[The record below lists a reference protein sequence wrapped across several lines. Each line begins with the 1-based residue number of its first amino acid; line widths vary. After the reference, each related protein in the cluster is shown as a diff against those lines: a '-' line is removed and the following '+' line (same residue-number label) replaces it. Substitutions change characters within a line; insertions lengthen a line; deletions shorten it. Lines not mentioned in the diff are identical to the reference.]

1 MSTLSA
7 SSTTST
13 SSTSRGSNTSMRTQA
28 RAGRWLNSTI
38 LLIISIA
45 TVYPFVWMILT
56 SIRESNSVFGGSF
69 LPERITFDAYA
80 RVLEFT
86 GFIGHYWNSIW
97 MTVATCSIVLV
108 LATLCG
114 YSFAKLRFP
123 FKNTIYIALLS
134 TLMMPGTA
142 LIIPVYLQLRTFG
155 LLDTQLG
162 LIIVYASG
170 AAPFSMFLMRA
181 FFESLPDELV
191 HAARVDG
198 AGELIVFLRVV
209 LPLARPG
216 IATVLIFQFLTTWNE
231 FLMANTILQ
240 SPEKLPLQPILF
252 SLQGEYSTDWT
263 TLSAGLT
270 LSAIPVVLVYVFLQR
285 QFVAGMTLGAVK
297 S

>member
-1 MSTLSA
+1 MSI
-7 SSTTST
+7 STTS
-13 SSTSRGSNTSMRTQA
+13 MRAQA
-28 RAGRWLNSTI
+28 RTIRWINSAV
-38 LLIISIA
+38 LLLISIA

-69 LPERITFDAYA
+69 IPRRITFDAYA

-86 GFIGHYWNSIW
+86 GFMGHYWNSIW
-97 MTVATCSIVLV
+97 MTTVTCGLV
-108 LATLCG
+108 LALSTLCG
-114 YSFAKLRFP
+114 YAFAKLRFP
-123 FKNTIYIALLS
+123 FKNTLYIVLLA

-142 LIIPVYLQLRTFG
+142 LIIPVYLQLRSFA
-155 LLDTQLG
+155 LLDTQFG
-162 LIIVYASG
+162 LILVYASG

-198 AGELIVFLRVV
+198 AGELTVFLRIV

-216 IATVLIFQFLTTWNE
+216 IATVLIFQFLSTWNE

-240 SPEKLPLQPILF
+240 TPDKLPLQPVLF

-270 LSAIPVVLVYVFLQR
+270 LSAIPVILVYVFLQK
-285 QFVAGMTLGAVK
+285 QFIAGMTLGAVK
-297 S
+297 N

>member
-1 MSTLSA
+1 MSTT
-7 SSTTST
+7 TTSMKTRARVNATVT
-13 SSTSRGSNTSMRTQA
+13 SA
-28 RAGRWLNSTI
+28 I
-38 LLIISIA
+38 LLLISVA

-56 SIRESNSVFGGSF
+56 SVRESNSVFGGGF
-69 LPERITFDAYA
+69 LPESITFDAYG

-86 GFIGHYWNSIW
+86 GFVGHYWNSIW
-97 MTVATCSIVLV
+97 MTIVTCAVVLV
-108 LATLCG
+108 LSTLCG
-114 YSFAKLRFP
+114 YAFAKLRFP
-123 FKNTIYIALLS
+123 FKNLLYIILLS

-142 LIIPVYLQLRTFG
+142 LIIPVYLQLRSFG
-155 LLDTQLG
+155 LLDSQMG

-181 FFESLPDELV
+181 FFETLPDELV

-198 AGELIVFLRVV
+198 AGELKVFLSVV

-216 IATVLIFQFLTTWNE
+216 IATVVIFQFLSTWNE
-231 FLMANTILQ
+231 FLMANTVLQ
-240 SPEKLPLQPILF
+240 TPDKLPLQPVLF
-252 SLQGEYSTDWT
+252 SLQGQYSTDWT

-270 LSAIPVVLVYVFLQR
+270 LSAIPVILVYVFLQK

>member
-1 MSTLSA
+1 MNTT
-7 SSTTST
+7 TTSMKTRSRVNKTLT
-13 SSTSRGSNTSMRTQA
+13 SA
-28 RAGRWLNSTI
+28 V
-38 LLIISIA
+38 LLLISIA

-56 SIRESNSVFGGSF
+56 SVRESNSVFGGAF
-69 LPERITFDAYA
+69 LPESVTFDAYA

-86 GFIGHYWNSIW
+86 GFMGHYWNSIW
-97 MTVATCSIVLV
+97 ITLVTCAVVLV
-108 LATLCG
+108 LSTLCG
-114 YSFAKLRFP
+114 YAFAKLRFP
-123 FKNTIYIALLS
+123 FKNVLYIVLLS

-142 LIIPVYLQLRTFG
+142 LIIPVYLQLRSFG
-155 LLDTQLG
+155 LLDSQLG

-198 AGELIVFLRVV
+198 AGELKIFLRVV

-216 IATVLIFQFLTTWNE
+216 IATVVIFQFLATWNE
-231 FLMANTILQ
+231 FLMANTVLQ
-240 SPEKLPLQPILF
+240 TPDKLPLQPVLF
-252 SLQGEYSTDWT
+252 SLQGQYSTDWT

-270 LSAIPVVLVYVFLQR
+270 LSAVPVILVYVFLQK
-285 QFVAGMTLGAVK
+285 QFIAGMTLGAVK

>member
-1 MSTLSA
+1 MST
-7 SSTTST
+7 TTSSMKTRARVNGMFT
-13 SSTSRGSNTSMRTQA
+13 SA
-28 RAGRWLNSTI
+28 I
-38 LLIISIA
+38 LLLISVA

-56 SIRESNSVFGGSF
+56 SIRESNSVFGGRF
-69 LPERITFDAYA
+69 LPESITFDAYA

-97 MTVATCSIVLV
+97 MTFVTCAVVLV
-108 LATLCG
+108 LSTLCG
-114 YSFAKLRFP
+114 YAFAKLRFP
-123 FKNTIYIALLS
+123 FKNLLYIVLLS

-142 LIIPVYLQLRTFG
+142 LIIPVYLQLRSFG
-155 LLDTQLG
+155 LLDSQLG

-198 AGELIVFLRVV
+198 AGELKVFLRVV

-216 IATVLIFQFLTTWNE
+216 IATVVIFQFLATWNE
-231 FLMANTILQ
+231 FLMANTVLQ
-240 SPEKLPLQPILF
+240 TPDKLPLQPVLF
-252 SLQGEYSTDWT
+252 SLQGQYSTDWT

-270 LSAIPVVLVYVFLQR
+270 LSAIPVILVYVFLQK

>member
-1 MSTLSA
+1 MNAST
-7 SSTTST
+7 
-13 SSTSRGSNTSMRTQA
+13 TSMRTQA
-28 RAGRWLNSTI
+28 RAVRWANSAI
-38 LLIISIA
+38 LLLISIA

-56 SIRESNSVFGGSF
+56 SIRESSSVFGGSF
-69 LPERITFDAYA
+69 FPEQITFDAYA

-86 GFIGHYWNSIW
+86 GFMGHYWNSLWIT
-97 MTVATCSIVLV
+97 TVTCGIVLA
-108 LATLCG
+108 LSTLCG
-114 YSFAKLRFP
+114 YAFAKLRFP
-123 FKNTIYIALLS
+123 FKNTLYIILLA

-142 LIIPVYLQLRTFG
+142 LIIPVYLQLRSFG
-155 LLDTQLG
+155 LLDSQFG
-162 LIIVYASG
+162 LILVYASG

-198 AGELIVFLRVV
+198 AGELSVFLRIM

-216 IATVLIFQFLTTWNE
+216 IATVLIFQFLSTWNE

-240 SPEKLPLQPILF
+240 TPRKLPLQPVLF
-252 SLQGEYSTDWT
+252 TLQGEYSTDWT

-270 LSAIPVVLVYVFLQR
+270 LSAIPVIVVYVFLQK
-285 QFVAGMTLGAVK
+285 QFIAGMTLGAVK

>member
-1 MSTLSA
+1 MS
-7 SSTTST
+7 SSTTSI
-13 SSTSRGSNTSMRTQA
+13 RRQA
-28 RAGRWLNSTI
+28 RTVRWVNSAI
-38 LLIISIA
+38 LLLISIA

-56 SIRESNSVFGGSF
+56 SLRESNSVFGGPF
-69 LPERITFDAYA
+69 VPEHFTVEAYS

-86 GFIGHYWNSIW
+86 GFMGHYWNSIW
-97 MTVATCSIVLV
+97 MTAVTCALV
-108 LATLCG
+108 LALSTLCG
-114 YSFAKLRFP
+114 YAFAKLRFP
-123 FKNTIYIALLS
+123 FKNALYIVLLA

-142 LIIPVYLQLRTFG
+142 LIIPVYLQLRSFG
-155 LLDTQLG
+155 LLDSQFG
-162 LIIVYASG
+162 LILVYASG

-198 AGELIVFLRVV
+198 AGELSVFLRIV

-216 IATVLIFQFLTTWNE
+216 IATVLIFQFLSTWNE

-240 SPEKLPLQPILF
+240 TPDKLPLQPVLF

-270 LSAIPVVLVYVFLQR
+270 LSAIPVILVYVFLQK
-285 QFVAGMTLGAVK
+285 QFIAGMTLGAVK
-297 S
+297 N

>member
-1 MSTLSA
+1 MST
-7 SSTTST
+7 TT
-13 SSTSRGSNTSMRTQA
+13 TSMRTQA
-28 RAGRWLNSTI
+28 RAVRWGNSAV
-38 LLIISIA
+38 LLLISIA

-69 LPERITFDAYA
+69 FPERITFDAYA

-86 GFIGHYWNSIW
+86 GFMGHYWNSLW
-97 MTVATCSIVLV
+97 MTTVTCGIVLA
-108 LATLCG
+108 LSTLCG
-114 YSFAKLRFP
+114 YAFAKLRFP
-123 FKNTIYIALLS
+123 FKNTLYIALLA

-142 LIIPVYLQLRTFG
+142 LIIPVYLQLRSFG
-155 LLDTQLG
+155 LLDSQFG
-162 LIIVYASG
+162 LILVYASG

-198 AGELIVFLRVV
+198 AGELSVFLRIV

-216 IATVLIFQFLTTWNE
+216 IATVLIFQFLSTWNE

-240 SPEKLPLQPILF
+240 TPEKLPLQPVLF

-270 LSAIPVVLVYVFLQR
+270 LSAIPVILVYVFLQR
-285 QFVAGMTLGAVK
+285 QFIAGMTLGAVK

>member
-1 MSTLSA
+1 M
-7 SSTTST
+7 SSTTT
-13 SSTSRGSNTSMRTQA
+13 SLRRQA
-28 RAGRWLNSTI
+28 RTVRWVNSAI
-38 LLIISIA
+38 LLLISIA

-56 SIRESNSVFGGSF
+56 SLRESNSVFGGPF
-69 LPERITFDAYA
+69 VPERFTVDAYS

-86 GFIGHYWNSIW
+86 GFMGHYWNSIW
-97 MTVATCSIVLV
+97 MTAVTCALV
-108 LATLCG
+108 LALSTLCG
-114 YSFAKLRFP
+114 YAFAKLRFP
-123 FKNTIYIALLS
+123 FKNTLYIVLLA

-142 LIIPVYLQLRTFG
+142 LIIPVYLQLRSFG
-155 LLDTQLG
+155 LLDSQFG
-162 LIIVYASG
+162 LILVYASG

-198 AGELIVFLRVV
+198 AGELSVFLRIV

-216 IATVLIFQFLTTWNE
+216 IATVLIFQFLSTWNE

-240 SPEKLPLQPILF
+240 TPDKLPLQPVLF

-270 LSAIPVVLVYVFLQR
+270 LSAIPVILVYVFLQK
-285 QFVAGMTLGAVK
+285 QFIAGMTLGAVK
-297 S
+297 N

>member
-1 MSTLSA
+1 MSTP
-7 SSTTST
+7 T
-13 SSTSRGSNTSMRTQA
+13 TSMRTQA
-28 RAGRWLNSTI
+28 RAVRWGNSAV
-38 LLIISIA
+38 LLLISIA

-69 LPERITFDAYA
+69 FPERITFDAYA

-86 GFIGHYWNSIW
+86 GFMGHYWNSLW
-97 MTVATCSIVLV
+97 MTTVTCGIVLA
-108 LATLCG
+108 LSTLCG
-114 YSFAKLRFP
+114 YAFAKLRFP
-123 FKNTIYIALLS
+123 FKNTLYIALLA

-142 LIIPVYLQLRTFG
+142 LIIPVYLQLRSFG
-155 LLDTQLG
+155 LLDSQFG
-162 LIIVYASG
+162 LILVYASG

-198 AGELIVFLRVV
+198 AGELSVFLRIV

-216 IATVLIFQFLTTWNE
+216 IATVLIFQFLSTWNE

-240 SPEKLPLQPILF
+240 TPEKLPLQPVLF

-270 LSAIPVVLVYVFLQR
+270 LSAIPVILVYVFLQK
-285 QFVAGMTLGAVK
+285 QFIAGMTLGAVK

>member
-1 MSTLSA
+1 MSTT
-7 SSTTST
+7 TTSMKTRTRVNGAVT
-13 SSTSRGSNTSMRTQA
+13 SIV
-28 RAGRWLNSTI
+28 L
-38 LLIISIA
+38 LLISFA

-56 SIRESNSVFGGSF
+56 SIRESNSVFGGRF
-69 LPERITFDAYA
+69 LPENITFDAYS

-97 MTVATCSIVLV
+97 MTVVTCAVVLV
-108 LATLCG
+108 LSTLCG
-114 YSFAKLRFP
+114 YAFAKLRFP
-123 FKNTIYIALLS
+123 FKNLLYIVLLS

-142 LIIPVYLQLRTFG
+142 LIIPVYLQLRSFG
-155 LLDTQLG
+155 LLDSQLG

-198 AGELIVFLRVV
+198 AGELKVFLRVV

-216 IATVLIFQFLTTWNE
+216 IATVVIFQFLSTWNE
-231 FLMANTILQ
+231 FLMANTVLQ
-240 SPEKLPLQPILF
+240 TPDKLPLQPVLF
-252 SLQGEYSTDWT
+252 SLQGQYSTDWT

-270 LSAIPVVLVYVFLQR
+270 LSAIPVILVYVFLQK

>member
-1 MSTLSA
+1 MSI
-7 SSTTST
+7 STA
-13 SSTSRGSNTSMRTQA
+13 SMRAQA
-28 RAGRWLNSTI
+28 RTVRWVNSAI
-38 LLIISIA
+38 LLLISIA

-56 SIRESNSVFGGSF
+56 SLRESNSVFGGPF
-69 LPERITFDAYA
+69 VPERFTVDAYS

-86 GFIGHYWNSIW
+86 GFVGHYWNSIW
-97 MTVATCSIVLV
+97 MTAVTCALV
-108 LATLCG
+108 LALSTLCG
-114 YSFAKLRFP
+114 YAFAKLRFP
-123 FKNTIYIALLS
+123 FKNALYIVLLA

-142 LIIPVYLQLRTFG
+142 LIIPVYLQLRSFG
-155 LLDTQLG
+155 LLDSQFG
-162 LIIVYASG
+162 LILVYASG

-198 AGELIVFLRVV
+198 AGELSVFLRIV

-216 IATVLIFQFLTTWNE
+216 IATVLIFQFLSTWNE

-240 SPEKLPLQPILF
+240 TPDKLPLQPVLF

-270 LSAIPVVLVYVFLQR
+270 LSAIPVILVYVFLQK
-285 QFVAGMTLGAVK
+285 QFIAGMTLGAVK
-297 S
+297 N

>member
-1 MSTLSA
+1 MS
-7 SSTTST
+7 SSTTSL
-13 SSTSRGSNTSMRTQA
+13 RRQA
-28 RAGRWLNSTI
+28 RTVRWVNSAI
-38 LLIISIA
+38 LLLISIA

-56 SIRESNSVFGGSF
+56 SLRESNSVFGGPF
-69 LPERITFDAYA
+69 VPERFTVDAYS

-86 GFIGHYWNSIW
+86 GFMGHYWNSIW
-97 MTVATCSIVLV
+97 MTAVTCALV
-108 LATLCG
+108 LALSTLCG
-114 YSFAKLRFP
+114 YAFAKLRFP
-123 FKNTIYIALLS
+123 FKNTLYIVLLA

-142 LIIPVYLQLRTFG
+142 LIIPVYLQLRSFG
-155 LLDTQLG
+155 LLDSQFG
-162 LIIVYASG
+162 LILVYASG

-198 AGELIVFLRVV
+198 AGELSVFLRIV

-216 IATVLIFQFLTTWNE
+216 IATVLIFQFLSTWNE

-240 SPEKLPLQPILF
+240 TPDKLPLQPVLF

-270 LSAIPVVLVYVFLQR
+270 LSAIPVILVYVFLQK
-285 QFVAGMTLGAVK
+285 QFIAGMTLGAVK
-297 S
+297 N

>member
-1 MSTLSA
+1 MSTT
-7 SSTTST
+7 TTSMT
-13 SSTSRGSNTSMRTQA
+13 GQA
-28 RAGRWLNSTI
+28 RAKSIATSAV
-38 LLIISIA
+38 LLLISIA

-69 LPERITFDAYA
+69 LPESVTFDAYA

-86 GFIGHYWNSIW
+86 GFVGHYWNSIW
-97 MTVATCSIVLV
+97 MTTVTCAVVLV
-108 LATLCG
+108 LSTLCG
-114 YSFAKLRFP
+114 YAFAKLRFP
-123 FKNTIYIALLS
+123 FKNALYIVLLS

-142 LIIPVYLQLRTFG
+142 LIIPVYLQLRSFG
-155 LLDTQLG
+155 LLDSQLG

-191 HAARVDG
+191 HSARVDG
-198 AGELIVFLRVV
+198 AGELTIFLRVV

-216 IATVLIFQFLTTWNE
+216 IATVVIFQFLATWNE
-231 FLMANTILQ
+231 FLMANTVLQ
-240 SPEKLPLQPILF
+240 TPDKLPLQPVLF
-252 SLQGEYSTDWT
+252 SLQGQYSTDWT

-270 LSAIPVVLVYVFLQR
+270 LSAIPVILVYVFLQK

>member
-1 MSTLSA
+1 MST
-7 SSTTST
+7 TT
-13 SSTSRGSNTSMRTQA
+13 TSMRTRA
-28 RAGRWLNSTI
+28 RVNGAVTSTI
-38 LLIISIA
+38 LLLISVG

-56 SIRESNSVFGGSF
+56 SVRESNSVFGGSF
-69 LPERITFDAYA
+69 FPESITFDAYS

-97 MTVATCSIVLV
+97 MTLVTCAVVLV
-108 LATLCG
+108 LSTLCG
-114 YSFAKLRFP
+114 YAFAKLRFP
-123 FKNTIYIALLS
+123 FKNALYIVLLS

-142 LIIPVYLQLRTFG
+142 LIIPVYLQLRSFG
-155 LLDTQLG
+155 LLDSQLG

-181 FFESLPDELV
+181 FFEALPDELV

-198 AGELIVFLRVV
+198 AGELKVFLRVV

-216 IATVLIFQFLTTWNE
+216 IATVVIFQFLATWNE
-231 FLMANTILQ
+231 FLMANTVLQ
-240 SPEKLPLQPILF
+240 TPDKLPLQPVLF
-252 SLQGEYSTDWT
+252 SLQGQYSTDWT

-270 LSAIPVVLVYVFLQR
+270 LSAIPVILVYVFLQK